1 MNPHVPNVMKNQ
13 VDISGKIKSQHLN
26 RKAVIYIRQSTLQQV
41 HRHQESTRLQY
52 GLVDRA
58 LILGWLRNDI
68 EVIDDDLGCS
78 GASIEGRLGFQRL
91 VAEVGLDHVGIVLGL
106 EMSRLSRSS
115 RDWYQLLEVCAIFGT
130 LIGDLDG
137 IYDPSLYN
145 DRLLLGLKGT
155 MSEAELHIIKQ
166 RMLEGK
172 RAKAR
177 RGELGMRLPMGYVHQ
192 PSGEVAKDP
201 DEHAQ
206 SVIERIFELFERKR
220 TINGVLSELVAQH
233 IQMPYRVVSGLN
245 KGDLVWHR
253 PNRVILSNM
262 LHNPAYTGAYVY
274 GRRPTDPRKKIPG
287 RPSTGRTVASTDSW
301 EVLIKDH
308 FPAYISWSRYEQNLR
323 QLQANTAQSLG
334 SPRNGPSLLSGLI
347 ICGRCG
353 LRMSPYYT
361 DNGKGLRYAC
371 NRMMV
376 DYGQEHCQPLSG
388 KVLDRHVTTLVFK
401 TLQPAALEI
410 SLAVAEDLASER
422 QKQQGYWQ
430 KSLERANINLQRAQR
445 QYNSV
450 EPENRLVA
458 RTLERQWE
466 EALAAEAKL
475 KTEYAQFF
483 AGQSAILTHEER
495 AAILRLAQDIPV
507 LWAADST
514 TAIDR
519 QLIVR
524 QLVERVL
531 VTVIDNTE
539 NVRVEVHWQGGHK
552 TQSLIT
558 RPVARLEQMSHYPQL
573 QDWLKTMYA
582 QEHTAS
588 EMAETLNAEGWKPP
602 KRRDTYNASMVL
614 ELLARQ
620 GMRIGSSKQQHTV
633 TISREADEW
642 TMQELAHQ
650 LNMPGV
656 TLYAWLRKGKIK
668 GRQVMVASRSIWLLH
683 ADAMELERLRKQRMA
698 QRIWINQASNEAH

>member
-1 MNPHVPNVMKNQ
+1 V
-13 VDISGKIKSQHLN
+13 
-26 RKAVIYIRQSTLQQV
+26 
-41 HRHQESTRLQY
+41 
-52 GLVDRA
+52 
-58 LILGWLRNDI
+58 
-68 EVIDDDLGCS
+68 
-78 GASIEGRLGFQRL
+78 
-91 VAEVGLDHVGIVLGL
+91 
-106 EMSRLSRSS
+106 
-115 RDWYQLLEVCAIFGT
+115 
-130 LIGDLDG
+130 
-137 IYDPSLYN
+137 
-145 DRLLLGLKGT
+145 
-155 MSEAELHIIKQ
+155 
-166 RMLEGK
+166 
-172 RAKAR
+172 
-177 RGELGMRLPMGYVHQ
+177 
-192 PSGEVAKDP
+192 
-201 DEHAQ
+201 
-206 SVIERIFELFERKR
+206 
-220 TINGVLSELVAQH
+220 
-233 IQMPYRVVSGLN
+233 
-245 KGDLVWHR
+245 
-253 PNRVILSNM
+253 
-262 LHNPAYTGAYVY
+262 
-274 GRRPTDPRKKIPG
+274 
-287 RPSTGRTVASTDSW
+287 
-301 EVLIKDH
+301 
-308 FPAYISWSRYEQNLR
+308 
-323 QLQANTAQSLG
+323 
-334 SPRNGPSLLSGLI
+334 
-347 ICGRCG
+347 
-353 LRMSPYYT
+353 
-361 DNGKGLRYAC
+361 
-371 NRMMV
+371 
-376 DYGQEHCQPLSG
+376 
-388 KVLDRHVTTLVFK
+388 
-401 TLQPAALEI
+401 
-410 SLAVAEDLASER
+410 
-422 QKQQGYWQ
+422 
-430 KSLERANINLQRAQR
+430 QRAQR